1 MRVTN
6 KMMAQTVQRNMHMN
20 AQRMNRLHEQ
30 LSSGKKVSRPSED
43 AVAVSRSMAL
53 TAALARNEQFVSNID
68 DTLSWLNA
76 TDVTLGNVTD
86 LLQRVRELVIFSAND
101 LRSPAEREAV
111 AAEVDQL
118 LNHLV
123 ELGNMEHGGR
133 HLFGGFRTTAPPYS
147 RTGDTFAYQGDDGI
161 LNHEVSPFATVEA
174 NVHGMALFGNV
185 HLDAVT
191 GVRTVR
197 FDTTGLEP
205 DVVERGTGVFNKLL
219 EVREAIRS
227 GDVELL
233 SGTLLPEVDI
243 ILNNVLS
250 QRSLLGAR
258 TNRLEAGRQR
268 FGMEELNIRELRSGI
283 EDIDFA
289 RQLTEFKMQE
299 SVYQAALAT
308 AARVITPTLLQ
319 FLS

>member
-174 NVHGMALFGNV
+174 NVHGSALFGD
-185 HLDAVT
+185 LPGDPGTAV
-191 GVRTVR
+191 
-197 FDTTGLEP
+197 FY
-205 DVVERGTGVFNKLL
+205 KLL
-219 EVREAIRS
+219 EVRDAIRD
-227 GDVELL
+227 GDAGQL
-233 SGTLLPEVDI
+233 SGTLLGEVDTI
-243 ILNNVLS
+243 MTNVLI

-258 TNRLEAGRQR
+258 ANRLETGRQR
-268 FGMEELNIRELRSGI
+268 FGMEELNIRELRSRV
-283 EDIDFA
+283 EDIDYA
-289 RQLTEFKMQE
+289 RLLTEFKMQE
-299 SVYQAALAT
+299 SIYQASLAT